1 MALIMKR
8 FIYIILAFS
17 LCFALVACNNELEV
31 EPIAIEVDP
40 EPEMEAVPEYDSVF
54 GGIRTR
60 TIGIGEM
67 GFVTVGY
74 DSFTDEEL
82 VNFFHEHISDS
93 GFNWFNV
100 EFGDGTGYFFGGSR
114 NLFTHSALDS
124 DGRMLDEVGRSGW
137 IRDDYIDWI
146 EFD

>member
-1 MALIMKR
+1 MKR

-17 LCFALVACNNELEV
+17 LCFALVACNIENEV
-31 EPIAIEVDP
+31 EPVAIEV
-40 EPEMEAVPEYDSVF
+40 EPESEVEAGPEFDSVF
-54 GGIRTR
+54 GEIRTR
-60 TIGIGEM
+60 TVGAGEM

-74 DSFTDEEL
+74 GSFTDEEL

-114 NLFTHSALDS
+114 NLFTHSSLDS
-124 DGRMLDEVGRSGW
+124 DGRMHDEVGHSGR